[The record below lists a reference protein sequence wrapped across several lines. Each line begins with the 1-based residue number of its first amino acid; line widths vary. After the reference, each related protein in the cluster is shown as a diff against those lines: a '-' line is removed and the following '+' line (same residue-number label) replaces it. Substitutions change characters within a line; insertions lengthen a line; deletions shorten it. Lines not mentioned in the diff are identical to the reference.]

1 MKIPSGR
8 KLSAIGLDLSGSEAR
23 GVQLCRGRG
32 GAWEWFAGGVIGT
45 GEPREWTAGDAWRV
59 VDYLERQGCVG
70 PRVVVALPAR
80 AQVCVGLRLP
90 GRDAGAAAGEIARAQ
105 VADAARCAAEELE
118 VAWWEGPAR
127 GAGENERAGLA
138 VGLRRAEIE
147 AVVGPIEEAGW
158 RVEAI
163 DARSTALAR
172 AVGPM
177 LAAGERAAVL
187 ELSDD
192 AAELALVEGERGVVF
207 QRGLADGNLRTL
219 QERLGARLGLER
231 AEVRGLWRGLGLV
244 KEGEGA
250 RVRAVREQ
258 VAVHAERLGADVRA
272 SLAYAGGG
280 RGAALAV
287 ARLVVVGEGVVVGG
301 LVDGLGRAL
310 GLPAQGATLGAIG
323 IGGVEGAA
331 AWAGVL
337 ASALARHAEARR
349 EVAA

>member
-1 MKIPSGR
+1 MRIPSGR
-8 KLSAIGLDLSGSEAR
+8 RLSAIGLDLSGSEAR
-23 GVQLCRGRG
+23 AVQLCRGRG
-32 GAWEWFAGGVIGT
+32 GAWGWFAGGVIGT
-45 GEPREWTAGDAWRV
+45 GEPREWSAADAWRV

-90 GRDAGAAAGEIARAQ
+90 GREAGAAAGEIARAQ
-105 VADAARCAAEELE
+105 VADAARCAAGELE
-118 VAWWEGPAR
+118 VAWWEGPTR
-127 GAGENERAGLA
+127 AGENERAGLA
-138 VGLRRAEIE
+138 VALRRVEIE

-177 LAAGERAAVL
+177 LATGERAAVL

-192 AAELALVEGERGVVF
+192 AAELTLVEAERGVVF

-219 QERLGARLGLER
+219 QERLSARLGLER
-231 AEVRGLWRGLGLV
+231 AEVRAVWRGLGLV

-250 RVRAVREQ
+250 RLRVVREQ

-280 RGAALAV
+280 RGAAMPV
-287 ARLVVVGEGVVVGG
+287 TRLVIVGEGVVVGG

-310 GLPAQGATLGAIG
+310 GVQAQGATLEAVG
-323 IGGVEGAA
+323 IGGAQGPA